1 MFVFRH
7 RPTTSW
13 TAIAVATVALMTTG
27 CGMKSSLPVGEPE
40 ELPLEDDGTAGSG
53 GEGDLDS
60 GVDAASHCGNGIIE
74 PEYGEQCDGTDLGG
88 ATCSSLREGPGR
100 LRCGP
105 ACFFDV
111 TMCEYQPP
119 TGGYGDGGNGFGDG
133 GPIPGPGPGTGDGGP
148 VVGPVY

>member
-1 MFVFRH
+1 MFGFRF
-7 RPTTSW
+7 RQLAANG
-13 TAIAVATVALMTTG
+13 AITVAAAAVLLG

-40 ELPLEDDGTAGSG
+40 ELAVAGSG
-53 GEGDLDS
+53 AAGTTGEDSLDA
-60 GVDAASHCGNGIIE
+60 GVDAADHCGNGKIE

-111 TMCEYQPP
+111 TMCEYQEP
-119 TGGYGDGGNGFGDG
+119 GGYGDGGGFGDG
-133 GPIPGPGPGTGDGGP
+133 GGSIPGPGTGDGGP
-148 VVGPVY
+148 ILGPVF

>member
-1 MFVFRH
+1 MVLFRH
-7 RPTTSW
+7 RQLAGNI
-13 TAIAVATVALMTTG
+13 AITVAAVAFLIG

-40 ELPLEDDGTAGSG
+40 ELVVAGSG
-53 GEGDLDS
+53 AAGEGEGDLDA
-60 GVDAASHCGNGIIE
+60 GEDAANHCGNGIIE

-119 TGGYGDGGNGFGDG
+119 SGYGDGGGFGDG
-133 GPIPGPGPGTGDGGP
+133 GPGPGPGGDGGP
-148 VVGPVY
+148 VLGPVF

>member
-1 MFVFRH
+1 MFGFRH
-7 RPTTSW
+7 RELTGTGAV
-13 TAIAVATVALMTTG
+13 TVAAVAVLIG

-40 ELPLEDDGTAGSG
+40 ELSVAGSG
-53 GEGDLDS
+53 AAGSGEDQSDLDS
-60 GVDAASHCGNGIIE
+60 GVDAANHCGNGIIE

-111 TMCEYQPP
+111 TMCEYSPP
-119 TGGYGDGGNGFGDG
+119 SGYGDGGGFGDG
-133 GPIPGPGPGTGDGGP
+133 GPVPGPGPGDGGP
-148 VVGPVY
+148 ILGPVF

>member
-7 RPTTSW
+7 RGLTGKS
-13 TAIAVATVALMTTG
+13 AVAMAAVAVLIG

-40 ELPLEDDGTAGSG
+40 ELTVAGSG
-53 GEGDLDS
+53 GAAGSDDQDDQGDLDS
-60 GVDAASHCGNGIIE
+60 GVDAANHCGNGIIE

-88 ATCSSLREGPGR
+88 ATCNSLREGPGR

-111 TMCEYQPP
+111 TMCEYRPP
-119 TGGYGDGGNGFGDG
+119 TGYGDGGDFGDG
-133 GPIPGPGPGTGDGGP
+133 GPGSRPGDGGP
-148 VVGPVY
+148 VLGPVF